1 MTPQLMIQPS
11 SLMASGV
18 RMKEFGGI
26 YLFRFTDE
34 LQKRFETLL
43 DKKKENQLSSEE
55 SAEYAGI
62 AELQRIFTLINAQL
76 AAQSKWCPIQPDSSL
91 GSEPASSA
99 NTATPPN
106 T

>member
-1 MTPQLMIQPS
+1 MIQPS